1 MALNRD
7 RKGRRLLAGA
17 IVAVLATAARAGAGD
32 GVEFSAACNATY
44 VNKRVGA
51 NEQWAIT
58 WDLVARASGN
68 VFQRDGGPPSFIECY
83 RRAGGT
89 ETEIAFDCYGAP
101 PCPGP
106 PCAAK
111 WSLIPG
117 PTLVPASFFYPPGVN
132 PADPK
137 AACTRQRTV
146 CASGCSDTIVQQAID
161 RAPPHSFVRIGPGT
175 FREDLRVEDKS
186 VTLFATGDTVIRGS
200 GAGTVLMLHCER
212 NPGALVQWIGGVLTG
227 GGTNAPAGHYDGGG
241 IVNLGCNAS
250 VQDANVTG
258 NTTWGSGGGIVN
270 VGEMLVGRS
279 TVTDNGAGN
288 GGGIA
293 NYGRLQ
299 VVDAALDA
307 NAAGIGPVAGRGGGG
322 LVNYPDAVASVVDST
337 VSGNTVAEGC
347 CGGGGILNLGELDLA
362 GAIVADNAG
371 DGLRN
376 DGGDLAVEDSIVER
390 NADGGLWNRAG
401 ALAVVSGSVLRDNTG
416 RSIGGLANDGRLELR
431 DTQVTGNRS
440 SRFGPGG
447 GILND
452 GELRLDGVLVARN
465 ASEDPAG
472 AGLFVRAGSITASD
486 TEVVDNL
493 PRNCAG
499 TPFACP

>member
-1 MALNRD
+1 M
-7 RKGRRLLAGA
+7 
-17 IVAVLATAARAGAGD
+17 AVLATAARAGAGD

-146 CASGCSDTIVQQAID
+146 CASGCSDTSVQQAID
-161 RAPPHSFVRIGPGT
+161 RAPPHSFVRIGPGS

-200 GAGTVLMLHCER
+200 GAGTVLMLRCER
-212 NPGALVQWIGGVLTG
+212 NPGALVQWIGGALTG

-250 VQDANVTG
+250 VQD
-258 NTTWGSGGGIVN
+258 
-270 VGEMLVGRS
+270 
-279 TVTDNGAGN
+279 
-288 GGGIA
+288 A

-465 ASEDPAG
+465 TSEDPAG